1 MSDLITRTAK
11 LVPYVK
17 RPKQAPSYVTAYSY
31 EPLPT
36 EPGAGLGNLYV
47 VLEVLITG
55 RPSEEVA
62 DLVLET
68 IGDQYYN
75 QLDPNENPLERFE
88 AAIKATNHE
97 LVEYVNRGNASWIG
111 KLSAV
116 VAIQAD
122 GELHVSQTGSAE
134 AFLYRGKAATRIN
147 NSTPYRPSN
156 PDKTFGSIATGQLEP
171 GDRLLL
177 ATPALIHQVP
187 LSRLQDIVGQS
198 GPNAS
203 IAEIKDHLKGATVD
217 RVAALVIEIT
227 TPELAALQVRSEQP
241 SEIHLG
247 APETP
252 LDVAKIAAE
261 PIKQST
267 VNTSKQVAKVAKNG
281 WNRLKPKAKE
291 ISLGAADALR
301 TALSTERGR
310 RTIGASAI
318 GVLILIIL
326 AVVISASAGQSNA
339 DVSSYNTQYQSYL
352 VGQKD
357 LNSGSKPQ
365 AESSFTSTLAALNA
379 MKSKEPDLDKS
390 LAKAKLQSGEPTTL
404 NALIASV
411 QGSLDLAQG
420 LVPVTPSTVTRFPN
434 SPGSKHFEVHN
445 GKAYVFYGDN
455 LSIVNLTTGVASPS
469 GADLSETGNI
479 VSTTLTSD
487 GTGILLLTD
496 KPDVWFYQFSSDT
509 ATKLYVT
516 TGTTWP
522 HATSIASFASN
533 IYTLGSS
540 AVQKQTRNSIGYGAP
555 SNSLQFAAGSYQ
567 AFAVDGS
574 IYLLNKTVMYRYLS
588 GVLRQTV
595 QTPSALGA
603 PADLRSTD
611 GGQVLIATDTAN
623 RTVVMWAATDS
634 SLTYDKSLLV
644 QGVSKLFDST
654 YDSSSGNV
662 YALADNLLVRF
673 SVQP

>member
-1 MSDLITRTAK
+1 VSDLITRTAK

-55 RPSEEVA
+55 RASEEVA

-75 QLDPNENPLERFE
+75 QSDPNDNPLERFE
-88 AAIKATNHE
+88 GAIKATNHE
-97 LVEYVNRGNASWIG
+97 LAEYVNRGNASWIG

-156 PDKTFGSIATGQLEP
+156 PAKTFGSIATGQLEA

-217 RVAALVIEIT
+217 RVAALVIEVT

-241 SEIHLG
+241 AEIQLS

-267 VNTSKQVAKVAKNG
+267 VQTSKQVAKVAQNG
-281 WNRLKPKAKE
+281 WNRIKPKAR
-291 ISLGAADALR
+291 SLSLAAADGLR

-310 RTIGASAI
+310 RTVGASAI

-326 AVVISASAGQSNA
+326 AVVLSASAGQTNA
-339 DVSSYNTQYQSYL
+339 DVASYNTQYSSYQ
-352 VGQKD
+352 VGLKD
-357 LNSGSKPQ
+357 LNSGNKSA
-365 AESSFTSTLAALNA
+365 AEASLNSTLDALIA
-379 MKSKEPDLDKS
+379 MKSKEPDLDKA

-404 NALIASV
+404 NAFIAAV
-411 QGSLDLAQG
+411 QSSLDMAKG
-420 LVPVTPSTVTRFPN
+420 LVPVSPSTITRFPN
-434 SPGSKHFEVHN
+434 SPGSKHFEIHN

-455 LSIVNLTTGVASPS
+455 LSIVNLTSGVASPS
-469 GADLSETGNI
+469 GADLSEVGNI
-479 VSTTLTSD
+479 VSTSLTSD
-487 GTGILLLTD
+487 GNGILLLTD
-496 KPDVWFYQFSSDT
+496 KPDVWFYQFSSDS
-509 ATKLYVT
+509 ATRLYVT
-516 TGTTWP
+516 SGTSWP
-522 HATSIASFASN
+522 HALAVASFASN
-533 IYTLGSS
+533 IYSLGST
-540 AVQKQTRNSIGYGAP
+540 AVMKQTRNSIGYGAP
-555 SNSLQFAAGSYQ
+555 TNSLQFATDSYQ
-567 AFAVDGS
+567 TFAVDGS
-574 IYLLNKTVMYRYLS
+574 IYLLNKSVMYRYLS
-588 GVLRQTV
+588 GVLKQTV
-595 QTPSALGA
+595 QTPTPLGS

-611 GGQVLIATDTAN
+611 GGRVLVATDIAN
-623 RTVVMWAATDS
+623 RTVVLWTATDS
-634 SLTYDKSLLV
+634 SLAYDKSLLV
-644 QGVSKLFDST
+644 QGVSKLYDST
-654 YDSSSGNV
+654 FDSSSGNV